1 MRSPHHRL
9 ALLTLVTATFFTSTA
24 GVLMRWIEQADGW
37 TVLFWR
43 ALFCSAT
50 LLVWLA
56 IRYGRGLPRAYLATG
71 WTGVMMTVS
80 FVLATI
86 TFIFALIETTVAKV
100 VLINGMTPFVAAIL
114 AWATLGER
122 VARSAVLFMLVA
134 VAGIAVMVG
143 HSLDSGHLAGDLL
156 AFACCLTT
164 AAMYV
169 AMRRRTQIDQVPAI
183 LAASL
188 AVALVAALFAP
199 GLAVSGHDLLVCAA
213 LGCLQLGVQY
223 ILVAWAARQLPAA
236 ETALTARMTIV
247 LGPLWAWLGAGE
259 VPSNPT
265 LWGGALV
272 VVAILG
278 NGLWSLH
285 LSRAAAKVAPV
296 T

>member
-9 ALLTLVTATFFTSTA
+9 ALLTLFTATFFTSTA

-43 ALFCSAT
+43 ALFAAAT

-56 IRYGRGLPRAYLATG
+56 GRYRTRLPAAIYRTG
-71 WTGVMMTVS
+71 WTGVIMAIS

-100 VLINGMTPFVAAIL
+100 VLINGMTPFVAAL
-114 AWATLGER
+114 MAWAVLGER
-122 VARSAVLFMLVA
+122 VSRAAVLFMLIA
-134 VAGIAVMVG
+134 FAGIAVMVG
-143 HSLDSGHLAGDLL
+143 HSLDSGHMTGDLL
-156 AFACCLTT
+156 ALACCLTT
-164 AAMYV
+164 SAMYV
-169 AMRRRTQIDQVPAI
+169 AMRGRTQVDQVPAI
-183 LAASL
+183 LVACL
-188 AVALVAALFAP
+188 AVAGIAAGFAP
-199 GLAVSGHDLLVCAA
+199 TLAITRHDLLVCAA
-213 LGCLQLGVQY
+213 LGCLQLAVQY

-247 LGPLWAWLGAGE
+247 LAPLWAWLGAGE
-259 VPSNPT
+259 VPSTPT

-272 VVAILG
+272 VAAILG

-285 LSRAAAKVAPV
+285 ASRALAKVAPV
-296 T
+296 V